1 VSAQA
6 RPAAVGDVT
15 PRRDEILA
23 RAAELFAARGY
34 RATSLAELA
43 EAAGIAKPTIFHHF
57 RSKQDILS
65 ALYARTMDLALTRMQ
80 SVARADDDDPA
91 LTLRRMV
98 REHALLILDNRD
110 VFKILFDEESELSQP
125 QLAAIKERQ
134 RQYIKLVAHQLER
147 LRAQGRLRTPAP
159 QIAVQGVIGMA
170 SWVYRWYEPERARSP
185 EEIADILADL
195 ALDGLVGPGPDN
207 PHEERTPWQTP

>member
-1 VSAQA
+1 MSARA
-6 RPAAVGDVT
+6 RPTAAGDVT
-15 PRRDEILA
+15 PRQDEILA

-57 RSKQDILS
+57 RSKQDILYE
-65 ALYARTMDLALTRMQ
+65 LYARAMDLALTRMQ
-80 SVARADDDDPA
+80 AVARAGDDPA
-91 LTLRRMV
+91 VTLHGMV

-110 VFKILFDEESELSQP
+110 VFKILFDEESELSET

-134 RQYIKLVAHQLER
+134 RHYIKLVARELER
-147 LRAQGRLRTPAP
+147 LRAQGRLRTSAP

-170 SWVYRWYEPERARSP
+170 SWVYRWYEPERTRSP

-207 PHEERTPWQTP
+207 PQEERTPWQTP